1 MIQAASFLKL
11 IIQLTDMNKDGNR
24 PYEIPAIEC
33 GEFFIEGVL
42 CQSMAGVAGEEW
54 DIVDLSKQQ

>member
-1 MIQAASFLKL
+1 
-11 IIQLTDMNKDGNR
+11 MNKDGNR
-24 PYEIPAIEC
+24 PYEIPAVEC

-42 CQSMAGVAGEEW
+42 CQSMAGVSGEEW